1 MSHFVCDNLVLSCC
15 QKIKGMLV
23 CLHQLSTHFATHT
36 MKAAVGSAKM
46 YKKEAR
52 KPAGTVCLPY
62 CERAVS
68 VIQ

>member
-36 MKAAVGSAKM
+36 MKAAVGSASQRCTK
-46 YKKEAR
+46 R
-52 KPAGTVCLPY
+52 KQGSSQGRCVYATVKGQ
-62 CERAVS
+62 S
-68 VIQ
+68 V